1 AAKPTPQAG
10 AQQARWARGVPGP
23 APRLPDLVAVDPAT
37 FAARAAAQAR
47 CLTALAHP
55 DASPLTLDCGPRAGL
70 ADTPRGEYTQI
81 VLDEAVYG
89 TRCGDGSPYAF
100 SVRLAAEGSRG
111 ESVVGG
117 TQGRGVCVF
126 EDDRK
131 NVPADLCEAMS
142 DQPATGGPL
151 ANDSTI
157 SPFAEWTK
165 VYLPYCTQDVF
176 IGCGTT
182 SN

>member
-23 APRLPDLVAVDPAT
+23 APRLPALAGVPPAT

-100 SVRLAAEGSRG
+100 WVRLAPEGSPV
-111 ESVVGG
+111 ENVVVGM
-117 TQGRGVCVF
+117 QGGGVCIF
-126 EDDRK
+126 EDD
-131 NVPADLCEAMS
+131 C
-142 DQPATGGPL
+142 
-151 ANDSTI
+151 
-157 SPFAEWTK
+157 
-165 VYLPYCTQDVF
+165 
-176 IGCGTT
+176 
-182 SN
+182 